1 VWQVFSFPLIHFY
14 ERRLLPRS
22 SNRAATQG
30 RNEMESA
37 TKQCPFCAEDIKVEA
52 ILCRFCGKSV
62 TAPSGSTPAT
72 PTFQSTTPAASAG
85 QGIGL
90 AISGLIVGIIG
101 SIIALV
107 DLGSISDG
115 TYAYIEDSEIGI
127 LAIISFTALG
137 LSIAAMAKK
146 QKVAVAALILSIISI
161 FLMFACATYT
171 Y

>member
-1 VWQVFSFPLIHFY
+1 
-14 ERRLLPRS
+14 
-22 SNRAATQG
+22 
-30 RNEMESA
+30 MESA

-52 ILCRFCGKSV
+52 ILCRFCGKSL
-62 TAPSGSTPAT
+62 TAPSSSAPTFQQSTPAT
-72 PTFQSTTPAASAG
+72 AAA

-90 AISGLIVGIIG
+90 AISGLIIGIIG